1 VDKHRRTVIEI
12 RADLHQQIRKLALLN
27 DLKIY
32 VLANA
37 IIEETVKDQE
47 RINAL
52 IKRLKLKV
60 KRDGP

>member
-1 VDKHRRTVIEI
+1 VDEHVRKIVEV

-37 IIEETVKDQE
+37 IIEDALSDKE
-47 RINAL
+47 RIVAL
-52 IKRLKLKV
+52 VKKLKV
-60 KRDGP
+60 